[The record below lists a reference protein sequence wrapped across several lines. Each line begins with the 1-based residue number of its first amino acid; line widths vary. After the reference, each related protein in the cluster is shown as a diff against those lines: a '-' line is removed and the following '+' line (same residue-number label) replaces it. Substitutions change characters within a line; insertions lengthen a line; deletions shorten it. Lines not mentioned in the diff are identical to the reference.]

1 MFLPFRINKSFLCS
15 YMYVWNKVYM
25 YTTHCVKLMT
35 NSFKII
41 PMKFSKFFLNILFF
55 ICQKWQNRYIIST
68 LFQIASECIYYV
80 QSKVIKIVRG
90 EPHPHLFIGALHHW
104 LRLNWSWLPFG
115 CRTGFFYTYL
125 PQRGIYVH
133 GSLQIGVVKT

>member
-25 YTTHCVKLMT
+25 YTTHCVKLMA

-41 PMKFSKFFLNILFF
+41 PMKFSKFFLNNFF
-55 ICQKWQNRYIIST
+55 LSVKNGK
-68 LFQIASECIYYV
+68 IASECIYYV
-80 QSKVIKIVRG
+80 QSKVIKIFRG